1 MAGPQFCL
9 ALHHH
14 VLVGEL
20 KQRSL
25 AIPFNT
31 VTQICVL
38 VSLFLI
44 FPETQQQANK
54 LNNVRVNSFHGAT
67 P

>member
-1 MAGPQFCL
+1 MTGPQFCL
-9 ALHHH
+9 ALLHH

-20 KQRSL
+20 KQRLL

-44 FPETQQQANK
+44 FPKTLEQAKK
-54 LNNVRVNSFHGAT
+54 LNNS
-67 P
+67 